1 MKLFGNLLRDF
12 TLDREHVF
20 QIAIVRFRPDVR
32 IGASVDHLGI
42 YMKPRPGFPNAPFQ
56 HVRHAQRIADLAR
69 VVLVAILHNAR
80 SADDLEIGDFRQL
93 G

>member
-1 MKLFGNLLRDF
+1 MKLFGDLLRDF
-12 TLDREHVF
+12 TLEGKYVF

-42 YMKPRPGFPNAPFQ
+42 YVKPRPGFPDASFQ
-56 HVRHAQRIADLAR
+56 HVRYAQRIADLAR
-69 VVLVAILHNAR
+69 VVVVTILHNTR

-93 G
+93 R